1 MRMHSANAPTNA
13 AMLQTG
19 PETQRPNGSFVPW
32 PRPSIAKPATS
43 MMKKPL
49 GRAIR
54 RPDSRRFDTN
64 DTHAEQDQPV
74 VVGNGQIEV
83 SLIPE
88 MFANISQELTCVF
101 DRGALG
107 VADGW
112 EIYPLIILNGEF
124 GWMVRVEIEP
134 SHGGATCNTARCC
147 GT

>member
-1 MRMHSANAPTNA
+1 
-13 AMLQTG
+13 
-19 PETQRPNGSFVPW
+19 
-32 PRPSIAKPATS
+32 

-54 RPDSRRFDTN
+54 RPDSGCFDAK
-64 DTHAEQDQPV
+64 DAHAEQDQPV
-74 VVGNGQIEV
+74 VVSDGQIEV

-88 MFANISQELTCVF
+88 MFGDIGQELARVF

-107 VADGW
+107 VANGW
-112 EIYPLIILNGEF
+112 EIHPLIILNGEF

-134 SHGGATCNTARCC
+134 SHGAATCNTARCC